1 MNKHEIV
8 SPITSITY
16 KIKLVHGNYRVYK
29 NGKEVWK
36 SEGKTEK
43 DFETAKFWANA
54 LLNNDNKQ
62 AQQNMKPEP
71 EVEEPAEESTP
82 LINAAELTDQFGK
95 LKGFEYDLTE
105 YIKAESR
112 KTGITRSDILAGIVS
127 DPENNIP
134 PYIREKHPEY
144 SQRIPDGI
152 YNNIAYLITQKDETA
167 TLGDIFDK
175 TRKNREGIISY
186 LKEDTL
192 GKRFDQ
198 EQAEMAMMRSPE
210 ISGNKYS
217 ELYDLLTDEQKATV
231 TPEIL
236 RRIAQEQEVQ
246 KIKDL
251 GAQQRAEAGNVKSQ
265 IELDPVK
272 LWQTVTDT
280 YQPPTNYD
288 SDSLYN
294 KNSHLLAAAGHGP
307 GSSSLDYNASQKDRA
322 RQESDHKA
330 KLELFDRF
338 LNHGTMSRN
347 DWINLNK
354 EQARSVSDP
363 FKTAADAMNQSIN
376 RDNENQYRQD
386 IFKKDIATGEM
397 NNEGQS
403 LNESLA
409 MYNTNASV
417 DQSQQQQAMSTLNS
431 IYQLGLQEQNFN
443 QLNEEDKRNI
453 ELQKEN
459 LWAQRQQVLVQLGQ
473 LNLAQK
479 EREDL
484 QKAAKTK
491 SKMEFIGLITKIA
504 AAAAITIGTG
514 GAGAPAALAMFA
526 PQAAGML
533 ANTPGYFGNSATAQ
547 STAQSTSDPL
557 MDKVPGIN

>member
-1 MNKHEIV
+1 MSKYEK
-8 SPITSITY
+8 TSFTTNITY
-16 KIKLVHGNYRVYK
+16 KVKKVNGKYVVYK
-29 NGKEVWK
+29 NGEKIGVSDNEK
-36 SEGKTEK
+36 MARDFLDKTLKK
-43 DFETAKFWANA
+43 DDAEA
-54 LLNNDNKQ
+54 LNPP
-62 AQQNMKPEP
+62 KPEP
-71 EVEEPAEESTP
+71 KVEQPTEEPSTP
-82 LINAAELTDQFGK
+82 FENAAELTGQFGN
-95 LKGFEYDLTE
+95 LKDFEYDLTE

-112 KTGITRSDILAGIVS
+112 KTGIPRSDILARIIS
-127 DPENNIP
+127 DPKNNIP

-167 TLGDIFDK
+167 TLGEIFDETK
-175 TRKNREGIISY
+175 EKREGITSG

-192 GKRFDQ
+192 GRRVDQ
-198 EQAEMAMMRSPE
+198 DGTEMAMMLNPE

-217 ELYDLLTDEQKATV
+217 KLYDLLSDEQKATV
-231 TPEIL
+231 TPEML
-236 RRIAQEQEVQ
+236 RRIEQGQEAQRIQG
-246 KIKDL
+246 L
-251 GAQQRAEAGNVKSQ
+251 GNQQSEEAGEVKNK

-272 LWQTVTDT
+272 LWQTVSDT
-280 YQPPTNYD
+280 YQPPTDYD

-294 KNSHLLAAAGHGP
+294 KNSHLLAAVGHGP
-307 GSSSLDYNASQKDRA
+307 GSSSLNYNASQKDRA
-322 RQESDHKA
+322 RHEFDHNA
-330 KLELFDRF
+330 KLGLFDRF

-354 EQARSVSDP
+354 EQGRSMSDP

-386 IFKKDIATGEM
+386 VFKKDIATGEM
-397 NNEGQS
+397 NNEGQN
-403 LNESLA
+403 LNEALA

-417 DQSQQQQAMSTLNS
+417 DQAQQQQAMSTLNS

-443 QLNEEDKRNI
+443 QLNEEDKRNV
-453 ELQKEN
+453 ELQREN
-459 LWAQRQQVLVQLGQ
+459 LWAQRQQVLAMLGQ

-491 SKMEFIGLITKIA
+491 SKMEFIGLVTKIA

-514 GAGAPAALAMFA
+514 GAGAPAALALFA
-526 PQAAGML
+526 PEAGSAL
-533 ANTPGYFGNSATAQ
+533 AKTPGYFGNSATAQ

-557 MDKVPGIN
+557 MGKVPGIN

>member
-1 MNKHEIV
+1 MSKYEII
-8 SPITSITY
+8 SPTTNITY

-29 NGKEVWK
+29 NGTEIWK
-36 SEGKTEK
+36 SEGKTK
-43 DFETAKFWANA
+43 DDFEAAKHWLNA
-54 LLNNDNKQ
+54 TLNNDNKK
-62 AQQNMKPEP
+62 AQQKVEP
-71 EVEEPAEESTP
+71 EVEQPAEEPPTP
-82 LINAAELTDQFGK
+82 LENAADIAGQFGN

-112 KTGITRSDILAGIVS
+112 KTGIPRSDILAGIVS

-167 TLGDIFDK
+167 TLGEIFDE
-175 TRKNREGIISY
+175 TREKREGITSD

-192 GKRFDQ
+192 GRRFGQDQ
-198 EQAEMAMMRSPE
+198 TEMAMMLSPE

-217 ELYDLLTDEQKATV
+217 KLYDLLTDEQKATV

-236 RRIAQEQEVQ
+236 RRIEQAQEAQRIQ
-246 KIKDL
+246 DL
-251 GAQQRAEAGNVKSQ
+251 GAKQSEEAGKVKNK

-280 YQPPTNYD
+280 YQPPTDYD

-307 GSSSLDYNASQKDRA
+307 GSSSLNYNASQKDRA
-322 RQESDHKA
+322 RHEFDHKA
-330 KLELFDRF
+330 KLGLFDRF

-354 EQARSVSDP
+354 EQGRSMSDP
-363 FKTAADAMNQSIN
+363 FKTANDAMNQSIN

-386 IFKKDIATGEM
+386 VFKKDIATGEM

-403 LNESLA
+403 LNEALT

-417 DQSQQQQAMSTLNS
+417 DQAQQQQAMSTLNS

-443 QLNEEDKRNI
+443 QLNEEDKRNV
-453 ELQKEN
+453 ELQREN
-459 LWAQRQQVLVQLGQ
+459 LWAQRQQVLAMLGQ

-514 GAGAPAALAMFA
+514 GAGAPAALALFA
-526 PQAAGML
+526 PEAGSVL
-533 ANTPGYFGNSATAQ
+533 AKTPDYFGNSATAQ

-557 MDKVPGIN
+557 MGKVPGIN

>member
-1 MNKHEIV
+1 MSKYKRT
-8 SPITSITY
+8 SFITNIDYAVKSEKKSY
-16 KIKLVHGNYRVYK
+16 CVYK
-29 NGKEVWK
+29 NGREIWR
-36 SEGKTEK
+36 SEGKDKK
-43 DFETAKFWANA
+43 DYEAAKMW
-54 LLNNDNKQ
+54 LNVTLKNDNKQ
-62 AQQNMKPEP
+62 AQQNVKPEP
-71 EVEEPAEESTP
+71 EVEQPPEEPTP
-82 LINAAELTDQFGK
+82 LENAADLTNKFGN
-95 LKGFEYDLTE
+95 LKDFEYDLTE

-112 KTGITRSDILAGIVS
+112 KTGIPRSDILAGIIS
-127 DPENNIP
+127 DPENSIP

-167 TLGDIFDK
+167 TLGEIFDD
-175 TRKNREGIISY
+175 TREKREGITAN

-192 GKRFDQ
+192 GRRVDQ
-198 EQAEMAMMRSPE
+198 DDTEVDMMRNPE
-210 ISGNKYS
+210 ISGNKYA
-217 ELYDLLTDEQKATV
+217 DLFDRLSDEQKATV
-231 TPEIL
+231 TPEML
-236 RRIAQEQEVQ
+236 RRIEQEQEAQ

-251 GAQQRAEAGNVKSQ
+251 GYQQSEEAGNVKNQ
-265 IELDPVK
+265 IELDPLK
-272 LWQTVTDT
+272 LWQTVSDT
-280 YQPPTNYD
+280 YQPPTDYD

-307 GSSSLDYNASQKDRA
+307 GSSSLNYNASQKDKA
-322 RQESDHKA
+322 RHESDHKG

-338 LNHGTMSRN
+338 LNHGTMSRS

-354 EQARSVSDP
+354 EQGRSMSDP
-363 FKTAADAMNQSIN
+363 FKTSSDAMNQSIN

-386 IFKKDIATGEM
+386 VFKKDIATGEM

-417 DQSQQQQAMSTLNS
+417 NQAQQQQAMNTLDS
-431 IYQLGLQEQNFN
+431 IYQLGLQEQKFN
-443 QLNEEDKRNI
+443 QLNEEDKRNV
-453 ELQKEN
+453 ELQREN
-459 LWAQRQQVLVQLGQ
+459 LWAQKQQILIQLGQ

-514 GAGAPAALAMFA
+514 GAGTPAAISLFA
-526 PQAAGML
+526 PEAGSAL
-533 ANTPGYFGNSATAQ
+533 SKTPGYFGNSATAQ
-547 STAQSTSDPL
+547 STARSTSDPL
-557 MDKVPGIN
+557 MGKGQGIN